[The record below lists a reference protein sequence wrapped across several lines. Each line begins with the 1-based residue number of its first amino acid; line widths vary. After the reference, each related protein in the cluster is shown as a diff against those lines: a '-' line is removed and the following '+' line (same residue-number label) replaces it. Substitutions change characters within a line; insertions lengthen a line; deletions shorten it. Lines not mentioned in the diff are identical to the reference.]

1 MTQTAI
7 DEHLTSLDNNLLW
20 SEIYEMWAELDKA
33 GKPHHIE
40 IQKIWR
46 MGNGDWGIKLFQ
58 EVWPHPDGSGQYGTC
73 RWHDVWEMGKDLIQY
88 FVNVPEVDIMNIFG
102 TNLFEYLAG
111 EMFLDKEGHPLVAKM
126 TIKDVEIRK
135 IANGRGVDED
145 KPVVSFKE
153 RPKLLV
159 LNKTNARAIAGMY
172 GVETEDWVGQ
182 KIALTG
188 EHGAWFGKKGV
199 RVVVLDH
206 LPANGNGKVAAPPPP
221 ELTEDDIPWIEETS

>member
-1 MTQTAI
+1 MIVDERRNALATAGERHFI
-7 DEHLTSLDNNLLW
+7 SVVKVWQRLGGEW
-20 SEIYEMWAELDKA
+20 C
-33 GKPHHIE
+33 
-40 IQKIWR
+40 IQF
-46 MGNGDWGIKLFQ
+46 FQ
-58 EVWPHPDGSGQYGTC
+58 EFHPYPDGSGYYITA
-73 RWHDVWEMGKDLIQY
+73 RWNDLEMMYQDLIQY
-88 FVNVPEVDIMNIFG
+88 FERVEEVDIMNIFG

-111 EMFLDKEGHPLVAKM
+111 EMFLDSDGTPLVAKM
-126 TIKDVEIRK
+126 TVKNVKMRK
-135 IANGRGVDED
+135 IANGRGGDED

-172 GVETEDWVGQ
+172 GGETDDWIGK

-206 LPANGNGKVAAPPPP
+206 LPTNGNGNGNGKTKVDAPTPPPP
-221 ELTEDDIPWIEETS
+221 MDEDGVPWTDGV